1 MKPRPDN
8 VLANLSEEDRHQ
20 LNEWLL
26 NRSYPEVKTILAKD
40 PPDGLGL
47 ETSVSALCR
56 YYKSGIGDHLID
68 RRDENVQSS
77 TAAAAAI
84 AGQPAPFDIPNL
96 DFLKQRFWKLITAS
110 ESPVLDIARLYRL
123 ILKTKD
129 QEFARE
135 RFEYNVAEI
144 ALKHA
149 SALRDIAQHPTME
162 TKEKRRAARLEL
174 FGVLTNQEEP
184 ITHTAS
190 TRQIIATVDYNP
202 AIQASANLTATV
214 ETTNPASS
222 L

>member
-1 MKPRPDN
+1 MKPRTDN
-8 VLANLSEEDRHQ
+8 ILMNLPEENRHQ

-26 NRSYPEVKTILAKD
+26 NHSYPEVKTILAKD
-40 PPDGLGL
+40 PPDGLGI
-47 ETSVSALCR
+47 ETSTSALGR
-56 YYKSGIGDHLID
+56 YYREKIPDHLID

-77 TAAAAAI
+77 TEAAAAI

-174 FGVLTNQEEP
+174 FGVLTDQEEP
-184 ITHTAS
+184 ITHTA
-190 TRQIIATVDYNP
+190 YNP
-202 AIQASANLTATV
+202 AIQASANLAATA
-214 ETTNPASS
+214 ETANPASS